1 MGRRAF
7 QCWMMGWWKS
17 QRRGSFQTDQQ
28 CDQVNL
34 GWDSSSLGPVGHLAD
49 LDFGCSSCLAP
60 SPSALSF
67 LISSTLSTWWSWCEC
82 DSKGLT
88 MTLRGKPT
96 PGQVQCWAWEGWN
109 GRIRPSSMWGLR
121 MSLRIT
127 NILGQTI
134 RFYAKILLWVKI
146 TRSTGHMAVSQEYKR
161 YTSETKPIT
170 EYDLPPCEARGWNG
184 GSQASLD
191 KILGS
196 VFFWREFDKEYGSPV
211 CQTSQWSESRI

>member
-82 DSKGLT
+82 GNKGLT

-96 PGQVQCWAWEGWN
+96 PGQVLCWAWEGWN
-109 GRIRPSSMWGLR
+109 DRIRPSSMWGLR
-121 MSLRIT
+121 MSLKIT
-127 NILGQTI
+127 SILGQTI
-134 RFYAKILLWVKI
+134 RFFAKMFWVKI
-146 TRSTGHMAVSQEYKR
+146 TRTEYNLTPNENRGWFWGSQTSMDKLSDIATKLWICDDSDQPFRQEYK
-161 YTSETKPIT
+161 EKW
-170 EYDLPPCEARGWNG
+170 DQGW
-184 GSQASLD
+184 S
-191 KILGS
+191 
-196 VFFWREFDKEYGSPV
+196 F
-211 CQTSQWSESRI
+211 